1 MGRHGPARIR
11 SRAEAI
17 MHKELIQIARDPRS
31 LGVALQLPV
40 VMLILYG
47 YGVSGDVRD
56 IRMAVVDWSRT
67 AASRDLVGA
76 FTRSGYF
83 TAAYRTDRY
92 ADACAELDGRRVKM
106 VLVIPADFARR
117 MAGGRAVAV
126 QCLLD
131 GSDPTTAGVAGGY
144 VESVART
151 WSSARIVTRLRKA
164 GMGFRAQGIPPLDLR
179 TRVWYNEELRNMN
192 YIVPGLIAVI
202 MMMTSAL
209 LTSGTIS
216 RERERGTIEQL
227 IASPLRPW
235 ELMLGK
241 IAAYALVACLD
252 VVIVVALGRAWFGV
266 PLRGSLWLLAGG
278 SALFLMSSLGLGLLI
293 SSAIPSQ
300 QAAMVA
306 AIMVTMVPSIL
317 LSGFYFPIGSM
328 PPVVQA
334 FTTIVPARYFLAL
347 VRGVFLKG
355 SGMAELWPNLAA
367 LGCMGLLLM
376 TASIR
381 AFKKRL

>member
-1 MGRHGPARIR
+1 
-11 SRAEAI
+11 

-31 LGVALQLPV
+31 LGVALLLPV

-67 AASRDLVGA
+67 ASSRDLVGA

-83 TAAYRTDRY
+83 TAGYRTDSY
-92 ADACAELDGRRVKM
+92 ADACAALDGRRVKM

-151 WSSARIVTRLRKA
+151 WSTARIITRLRKA
-164 GMGFRAQGIPPLDLR
+164 GMGSGSQGMPPVDAR
-179 TRVWYNEELRNMN
+179 VRVWYNEELRNMN

-227 IASPLRPW
+227 IASPLRSW

-241 IAAYALVACLD
+241 IAAYALVACID

-317 LSGFYFPIGSM
+317 LSGFYFPISSM
-328 PPVVQA
+328 PPVVQG
-334 FTTIVPARYFLAL
+334 FTYIVPARYFLAL

-355 SGMAELWPNLAA
+355 TGLPELWPNLVA

-376 TASIR
+376 TASVR

>member
-1 MGRHGPARIR
+1 
-11 SRAEAI
+11 
-17 MHKELIQIARDPRS
+17 
-31 LGVALQLPV
+31 
-40 VMLILYG
+40 
-47 YGVSGDVRD
+47 
-56 IRMAVVDWSRT
+56 
-67 AASRDLVGA
+67 
-76 FTRSGYF
+76 
-83 TAAYRTDRY
+83 
-92 ADACAELDGRRVKM
+92 
-106 VLVIPADFARR
+106 
-117 MAGGRAVAV
+117 
-126 QCLLD
+126 
-131 GSDPTTAGVAGGY
+131 
-144 VESVART
+144 
-151 WSSARIVTRLRKA
+151 
-164 GMGFRAQGIPPLDLR
+164 
-179 TRVWYNEELRNMN
+179 MN